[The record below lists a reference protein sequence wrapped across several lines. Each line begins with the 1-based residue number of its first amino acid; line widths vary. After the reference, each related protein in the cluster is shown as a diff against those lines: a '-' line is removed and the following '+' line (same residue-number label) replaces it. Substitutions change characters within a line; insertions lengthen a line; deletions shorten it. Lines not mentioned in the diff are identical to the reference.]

1 MGDRERILAWGL
13 IVLLVLLAFGFF
25 VEPQPRFPGSLG
37 GSLIGIA
44 GGLLML
50 VAMLYTPMRRIGAI
64 KRLFG
69 GARGLRAFL
78 TVHIYAGLIGPILGL
93 IHTGRRFEH
102 GLGIALTAL
111 MLATALSGYV
121 GRYILSRIAEQLRD
135 KKELLHGLSRNFDE
149 LLENDPPSEPA
160 SPSFIAYLGRLLTPW
175 RQQPAEEVPHPRQVA
190 AAMADVKSAIAAY
203 GAIRA
208 AFRRWLVVHI
218 LLSIAL
224 VILLALHV
232 WQALYFGLRWLP
244 L

>member
-37 GSLIGIA
+37 GSAIGIA
-44 GGLLML
+44 GALLML
-50 VAMLYTPMRRIGAI
+50 VAMLYTPMRRIGAL

-69 GARGLRAFL
+69 GARGLRVVL
-78 TVHIYAGLIGPILGL
+78 TIHIYAGLIGPILGL

-102 GLGIALTAL
+102 GLGIALTAA

-121 GRYILSRIAEQLRD
+121 GRYILSRIVEQLRD

-149 LLENDPPSEPA
+149 LLESDGPSEPA
-160 SPSFIAYLGRLLTPW
+160 ARSFIAYLGRQLTPW
-175 RQQPAEEVPHPRQVA
+175 RRPHAEEPPHPRQVA
-190 AAMADVKSAIAAY
+190 AAIADVKSAVAAY
-203 GAIRA
+203 GAVRA

-218 LLSIAL
+218 ILSIAL
-224 VILLALHV
+224 MLLLGLHV